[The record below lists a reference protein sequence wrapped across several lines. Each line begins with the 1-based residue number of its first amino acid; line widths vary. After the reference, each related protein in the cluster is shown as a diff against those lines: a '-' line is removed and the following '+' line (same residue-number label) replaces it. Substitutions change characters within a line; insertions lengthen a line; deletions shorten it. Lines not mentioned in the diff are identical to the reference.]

1 MQTGHEK
8 SMDDGAYAENI
19 GQEVVEEV
27 KDSDIEEYPQ
37 QTRSGEDLERK
48 QPTEIADP
56 PYRRYLCFR
65 LNILEWTE
73 ENLVLSLHNFLTSN
87 GGVYSIPFKRDRID
101 PKTMDLY
108 ELFSIIE
115 KTSKEPLPFSLPPPQ
130 EDGAGVRVFL
140 PNFVEKEVK
149 EVSLILREAMPRIRN
164 YSIFFFPES
173 STSREKRQGLVSENM
188 EEDSRQGLISE
199 NMKEDSIVVFPK
211 NVILAKKRIDESPEI
226 MSSIGEP
233 FLRSCI
239 SVTDIQNIRK
249 RLDEKYPWLMSLTEA
264 VLVPMEVASVLNRS
278 KDKIP
283 VKFGPILVVGP
294 PGIGKSAWASD
305 FGRISKIPQLFLSL
319 GGKNTSTGFRS
330 VEYEYKD
337 STPSQILLTIARNKC
352 ANPLIVLDEIDKVGD
367 GKHNGNVQDVALHY
381 FDPTTNDKV
390 YDDYLKANVNLSG
403 VLWICTAND
412 IDCIS
417 TPLLDRLT
425 IVTVDY
431 PLPEHGPM
439 ILETILREFEKSV
452 GVDGEQSSLADYLED
467 CSKKVRDVV
476 DSGIRVKKSLRQ
488 IRNEVF
494 RILHEMILGR
504 SLSVATSER
513 KKIGF
518 KVDNPFLDLS
528 L

>member
-19 GQEVVEEV
+19 GQEVAEEV

-56 PYRRYLCFR
+56 PYRIYSCFR
-65 LNILEWTE
+65 LNILGWTE
-73 ENLVLSLHNFLTSN
+73 ENLSLFLLNYLTLT
-87 GGVYSIPFKRDRID
+87 GVDCTIPFKRDRID
-101 PKTMDLY
+101 PKTMDIF

-115 KTSKEPLPFSLPPPQ
+115 NSYGQHIPFPLPPPK
-130 EDGAGVRVFL
+130 EDGTGVMVFSSKPL
-140 PNFVEKEVK
+140 VK
-149 EVSLILREAMPRIRN
+149 EVSLILRESFPQIN
-164 YSIFFFPES
+164 VYTILFFPES
-173 STSREKRQGLVSENM
+173 PTSREKRQGLVSENM
-188 EEDSRQGLISE
+188 EE
-199 NMKEDSIVVFPK
+199 NSIVVFPK

-439 ILETILREFEKSV
+439 ILETIFREFEKSV

-467 CSKKVRDVV
+467 CSKKVKDVV

-504 SLSVATSER
+504 SLSVATSDR